1 MMQRNAGL
9 RPGEVALV
17 GAGPGD
23 VELLT
28 LKALHL
34 LQQADAVVYDRLVGE
49 EILALIP
56 ARAQRHDVGK
66 RCGVKSLS
74 QEAIGELLI
83 SLALQGKRVVRLKG
97 GDPYVFGRGGEEALA
112 LQARGIRFVVV
123 PGITAALGCAASCGI
138 PLTHRGIS
146 RSVTLVTGHLQAEAQ
161 QSEQLF
167 HGWQALVSGGHTL
180 VFYMGLEQADHIQQ
194 GLLSAGADGS
204 LPVALIIAGT
214 MRHQQVVIS
223 SLSDLAQQAERLKG
237 QTPVLILVG
246 EVVRLREQL
255 AQMGE
260 TLLSQVA

>member
-1 MMQRNAGL
+1 MQQGNVRLDSGQ
-9 RPGEVALV
+9 VALV

-23 VELLT
+23 VDLLT
-28 LKALHL
+28 LKAFKLIL
-34 LQQADAVVYDRLVGE
+34 QADAVVYDRLVGE

-56 ARAQRHDVGK
+56 AQAQRHDVGK

-83 SLALQGKRVVRLKG
+83 TLALQGKRVVRLKG

-112 LQARGIRFVVV
+112 LQARGVPFFVV

-161 QSEQLF
+161 ESEQLF

-180 VFYMGLEQADHIQQ
+180 VFYMGLEQAAHIRG
-194 GLLSAGADGS
+194 GLLAAGAARE
-204 LPVALIIAGT
+204 LPVALIVAGT
-214 MRHQQVVIS
+214 TRRQRVVTTT
-223 SLSDLAQQAERLKG
+223 LDGLELQAERLQG
-237 QTPVLILVG
+237 ETPVLILVG

-255 AQMGE
+255 SQLGQD
-260 TLLSQVA
+260 LWPQVA

>member
-1 MMQRNAGL
+1 MQQGNGIL
-9 RPGEVALV
+9 HPGQVALV

-28 LKALHL
+28 LKALRL

-56 ARAQRHDVGK
+56 VSAQRHDVGK
-66 RCGVKSLS
+66 RCGVKSLP

-112 LQARGIRFVVV
+112 LQARGIRFLVV

-146 RSVTLVTGHLQAEAQ
+146 RSVTLVTGHLQAESQ

-167 HGWQALVSGGHTL
+167 QGWQALVSGGHTL
-180 VFYMGLEQADHIQQ
+180 VFYMGLEQADHIQR
-194 GLLSAGADGS
+194 GLLLAGAATS

-214 MRHQQVVIS
+214 TRRQRVVIT
-223 SLSDLAQQAERLKG
+223 DLAGVAQQAECLKG
-237 QTPVLILVG
+237 ETPVLILVG

-255 AQMGE
+255 ME
-260 TLLSQVA
+260 LSACVWPQVA

>member
-1 MMQRNAGL
+1 MKQRNVGL
-9 RPGEVALV
+9 GPGEVALV

-28 LKALHL
+28 LKALRL
-34 LQQADAVVYDRLVGE
+34 LQQADVVVYDRLVGE

-56 ARAQRHDVGK
+56 DRAQRHDVGK
-66 RCGVKSLS
+66 RCGIKSLS
-74 QEAIGELLI
+74 QEAICELLI

-123 PGITAALGCAASCGI
+123 PGITAALGCAASSGI

-167 HGWQALVSGGHTL
+167 NGWQVLVRGGHTL
-180 VFYMGLEQADHIQQ
+180 VFYMGLEQAAHIQQ
-194 GLLSAGADGS
+194 GLLLAGAGGAV
-204 LPVALIIAGT
+204 PVALIIAGT
-214 MRHQQVVIS
+214 TRRQQVVVS

-255 AQMGE
+255 AQMAE
-260 TLLSQVA
+260 TLLPQVA

>member
-1 MMQRNAGL
+1 MMQRNVGL
-9 RPGEVALV
+9 GPGEVALV

-28 LKALHL
+28 LKALRL

-49 EILALIP
+49 EILTLIP

-180 VFYMGLEQADHIQQ
+180 VFYMGLEQAAHIRG
-194 GLLSAGADGS
+194 GLLAAGAARE
-204 LPVALIIAGT
+204 LPVALIVAGT
-214 MRHQQVVIS
+214 TRRQRVVTTT
-223 SLSDLAQQAERLKG
+223 LDGLELQAERLKG
-237 QTPVLILVG
+237 ETPVLILVG

-255 AQMGE
+255 AQVAE
-260 TLLSQVA
+260 TLLPQVA